1 MQCRHHA
8 HLNYE
13 TLGRG
18 NGKIQSVSVDAFPL
32 GPARD
37 QRTVTLKI

>member
-1 MQCRHHA
+1 MQSQHHA

-18 NGKIQSVSVDAFPL
+18 NGKIQSVSVDAFHL
-32 GPARD
+32 EPARD
-37 QRTVTLKI
+37 QRAVTLQI

>member
-1 MQCRHHA
+1 MQSQHHA

-37 QRTVTLKI
+37 QRMITLQI